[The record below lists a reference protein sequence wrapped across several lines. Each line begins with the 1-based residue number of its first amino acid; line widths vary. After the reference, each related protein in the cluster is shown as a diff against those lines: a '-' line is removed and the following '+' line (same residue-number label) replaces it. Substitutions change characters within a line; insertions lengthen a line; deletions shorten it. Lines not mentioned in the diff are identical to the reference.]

1 MLMRYVDQVLQPGET
16 IRQVTTFS
24 RVGYFRGAAVCVVA
38 LVVWALTP
46 TEPSSPSL
54 HLIGLVAAAALFG
67 VGVFL
72 VLRAWWRRI
81 NTEVAVTDRRII
93 YKTGFISRKTR
104 EMHMDKIVSVDV
116 TQGIL
121 GRMLNYGDITINGA
135 GQSIERIPAIDSP
148 VEFRNH
154 VTAN

>member
-1 MLMRYVDQVLQPGET
+1 MPMRYVDQVLQPGET
-16 IRQVTTFS
+16 IRHVTTFS
-24 RVGYFRGAAVCVVA
+24 RVGYWRGGAVCILA

-46 TEPSSPSL
+46 AETSSPSM
-54 HLIGLVAAAALFG
+54 HLIGLAVAAVVLGTGA
-67 VGVFL
+67 FL
-72 VLRAWWRRI
+72 LLRAVWRRV
-81 NTEVAVTDRRII
+81 NPEVAVTDRRVI

-116 TQGIL
+116 TQGVL
-121 GRMLNYGDITINGA
+121 GRMLNYGDITINGS

>member
-1 MLMRYVDQVLQPGET
+1 MRYVDQVLQPGET

-24 RVGYFRGAAVCVVA
+24 RVGYWRGGAVCVVA

-46 TEPSSPSL
+46 TETSSPSM
-54 HLIGLVAAAALFG
+54 HLIGLGVAAVLVVTGA
-67 VGVFL
+67 FL
-72 VLRAWWRRI
+72 LLRAWWQRV
-81 NTEVAVTDRRII
+81 NTEVAVTDRRVI

-121 GRMLNYGDITINGA
+121 GRMLNYGDITINGS